1 MRKAGGVLKDNIK
14 RLRAENG
21 LSQDDLAERVH
32 VVRQTVSKWER
43 GASVPDAETLA
54 ALANALDTTP
64 NELLGM
70 PGAGAAAFPEGLS
83 WKASL
88 LDERLTHEAGRTDRL
103 MAALRWMAVGAGI
116 VCVTV
121 LMAWLPTQ
129 HFIPGA
135 WASPTDNPNYN
146 RIVYTMNGE
155 EKQLRLFLDSEHYDR
170 VVALAGDHD
179 LIAQLDAEGEYNRPN
194 SCEALSDR
202 ANEEIERNGGTVLRH
217 ELWIEGGNLN
227 DGDPLY
233 DDMPY
238 STRFFASPDVQDAS
252 WG

>member
-103 MAALRWMAVGAGI
+103 MAALR
-116 VCVTV
+116 
-121 LMAWLPTQ
+121 
-129 HFIPGA
+129 
-135 WASPTDNPNYN
+135 
-146 RIVYTMNGE
+146 
-155 EKQLRLFLDSEHYDR
+155 
-170 VVALAGDHD
+170 
-179 LIAQLDAEGEYNRPN
+179 
-194 SCEALSDR
+194 
-202 ANEEIERNGGTVLRH
+202 
-217 ELWIEGGNLN
+217 
-227 DGDPLY
+227 
-233 DDMPY
+233 
-238 STRFFASPDVQDAS
+238 
-252 WG
+252 